1 VLLNDRISLKLVVF
15 GRVVRCQGEAE
26 YWDNRGINKL
36 QYMFESA
43 RAYVKGETPDVTD
56 IDQHGKTKL

>member
-1 VLLNDRISLKLVVF
+1 M
-15 GRVVRCQGEAE
+15 
-26 YWDNRGINKL
+26 NRL

-43 RAYVKGETPDVTD
+43 RAYVKCETADVSD